1 MVSWRST
8 PPRLFQLLGSTPAVC
23 STVTYSEGG
32 ANVFRVDYFK
42 SNAYLAQSP
51 QLYKQMAI
59 VADFDRVFEIAPGM
73 DAQRCAVLRCSVVLA
88 MSCYTNDAVLYCVV
102 CLSP

>member
-1 MVSWRST
+1 M
-8 PPRLFQLLGSTPAVC
+8 C
-23 STVTYSEGG
+23 STVTCSEGG

-73 DAQRCAVLRCSVVLA
+73 EAVLCSVVLLA
-88 MSCYTNDAVLYCVV
+88 MPCCTNDAVLYCGVY
-102 CLSP
+102 LSP